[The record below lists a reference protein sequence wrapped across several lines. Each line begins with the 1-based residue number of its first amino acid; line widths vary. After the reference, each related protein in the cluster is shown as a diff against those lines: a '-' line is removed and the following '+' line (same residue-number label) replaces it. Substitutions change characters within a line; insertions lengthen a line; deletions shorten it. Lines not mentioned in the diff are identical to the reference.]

1 MLKIRN
7 LTMRFLQSQSF
18 LSFFSKIILQSIK
31 YPFQC
36 FITNYKCPNWH
47 LLLLFGNR
55 CVWCQTT
62 VHDDCLSSLSDDLC
76 DLGEF
81 RSVIIPP
88 YYLYQV
94 NKLRRRHPDEYSKV
108 RIYSQTSV
116 KQTFFFS
123 FSKVLAVHRG
133 WFVCQSIV
141 QCAFKGVIPW
151 SFDIQDIIVL

>member
-1 MLKIRN
+1 
-7 LTMRFLQSQSF
+7 MRFTTEAL
-18 LSFFSKIILQSIK
+18 LSLK
-31 YPFQC
+31 YTFQC
-36 FITNYKCPNWH
+36 FITSYKCPH
-47 LLLLFGNR
+47 SHMPVLFGNR

-108 RIYSQTSV
+108 RINSQQLISV
-116 KQTFFFS
+116 TQGHFFFLQLCTEAGLS
-123 FSKVLAVHRG
+123 VNLLFSVYL
-133 WFVCQSIV
+133 
-141 QCAFKGVIPW
+141 KG
-151 SFDIQDIIVL
+151 SSNFL

>member
-1 MLKIRN
+1 MSKVALNWCQISFCEFKITLK
-7 LTMRFLQSQSF
+7 SF
-18 LSFFSKIILQSIK
+18 VPLFYDLLRLYLVEDKKSYYEISTDGLQSIK
-31 YPFQC
+31 YPFQF
-36 FITNYKCPNWH
+36 FITSYKCPHSH

-55 CVWCQTT
+55 CAWCQTT

-108 RIYSQTSV
+108 RIYSQTKTSV
-116 KQTFFFS
+116 IQRHFS
-123 FSKVLAVHRG
+123 FLFRK
-133 WFVCQSIV
+133 F
-141 QCAFKGVIPW
+141 
-151 SFDIQDIIVL
+151 